1 MVRKY
6 NLYLFLT
13 GLFLILLAVYFRNT
27 RTLIFISGALFFI
40 NLLFCY
46 KALFDLIR
54 KNIYGFIFL
63 GLFLLFLIF
72 AVIYSPYPSA
82 SFDDFLVSYFF
93 YILLF
98 LNLAIFWEE
107 ILEKDKTFWVILCII
122 LGVNLIAN
130 LIFLICGVDHCKSN
144 FHCYILWG
152 LSGFNEGLPLN
163 SIFHHLTRLSVIYTF
178 NVCFFISMFFLLK
191 NKIRWICFFL
201 FIMNLIYLIWMGRR
215 VALLGLFIG
224 AIIAGFLFV
233 KFRKVAFSILAL
245 ILLLIGIIFVSSYK
259 KDILIRS
266 DKISILLSGD
276 YQKFKE
282 AGSLGKRLYGWPIY
296 LKWAIKH
303 PFKGTGLARRVQKKV
318 LADIEKDTEL
328 GHAHNIFLNLWLQGG
343 LQIAIVFTIFYF
355 WLILKVFK
363 ILKNL
368 DEREFYF
375 FIFMFIFLVSFF
387 VMSSLE
393 GFEKETSFVPF
404 WLGCGLVLGHEKY
417 LAKNKFAMIKPSGN

>member
-40 NLLFCY
+40 NLFFCY
-46 KALFDLIR
+46 KALLDLIK
-54 KNIYGFIFL
+54 KNIYGFVFL

-107 ILEKDKTFWVILCII
+107 ILKRDKTFWIILCII

-130 LIFLICGVDHCKSN
+130 LIFLVCGVDHCKNN

-178 NVCFFISMFFLLK
+178 NVCFFVSMFFLLK
-191 NKIRWICFFL
+191 NRLRWICFFL
-201 FIMNLIYLIWMGRR
+201 FIMDLIYLIWMGRR
-215 VALLGLFIG
+215 TALLGLFIG
-224 AIIAGFLFV
+224 AIIVSFLFV
-233 KFRKVAFSILAL
+233 KFRKIVFSILAL
-245 ILLLIGIIFVSSYK
+245 ILLLIGIIFISPYK

-303 PFKGTGLARRVQKKV
+303 PFKGTGLARRVQKRV
-318 LADIEKDTEL
+318 LANIEKDTKLE
-328 GHAHNIFLNLWLQGG
+328 HAHNIFLNLWLQGG

-363 ILKNL
+363 ILKNI
-368 DEREFYF
+368 DGREFYF
-375 FIFMFIFLVSFF
+375 FISMFIFLVSFF
-387 VMSSLE
+387 VMGSLE
-393 GFEKETSFVPF
+393 GFEKETGFVLF
-404 WLGCGLVLGHEKY
+404 WLACGLVLGHERY
-417 LAKNKFAMIKPSGN
+417 LAKNKFAMIKPSRN

>member
-1 MVRKY
+1 VRKY

-46 KALFDLIR
+46 KVLLDLIR
-54 KNIYGFIFL
+54 KNIYGFTFL

-93 YILLF
+93 NILLF
-98 LNLAIFWEE
+98 LNLAVFWEE
-107 ILEKDKTFWVILCII
+107 ILKKGKTFWIIFCII

-130 LIFLICGVDHCKSN
+130 LIFLVFGVDYCKGD

-152 LSGFNEGLPLN
+152 LSGFGEGLSLN
-163 SIFHHLTRLSVIYTF
+163 SVFHHTTRLSVIYAF
-178 NVCFFISMFFLLK
+178 NACFFVSMFFLLK
-191 NKIRWICFFL
+191 NRIRWICFFL
-201 FIMNLIYLIWMGRR
+201 FIMDLIYLIWMGRR
-215 VALLGLFIG
+215 AALLGLFIG

-233 KFRKVAFSILAL
+233 KFRKIAFSILTL
-245 ILLLIGIIFVSSYK
+245 ILLLIGIIFVSPYK

-266 DKISILLSGD
+266 DKINILLSGD
-276 YQKFKE
+276 YQKFKK
-282 AGSLGKRLYGWPIY
+282 AGSLGKRLYGWLIY

-328 GHAHNIFLNLWLQGG
+328 EHAHNIFLNLWLQGG

-355 WLILKVFK
+355 WLVLKVFK

-368 DEREFYF
+368 EGKEFYF
-375 FIFMFIFLVSFF
+375 FISMFIFLVSFF
-387 VMSSLE
+387 VMGSLE
-393 GFEKETSFVPF
+393 GFEKETGFIPF
-404 WLGCGLVLGHEKY
+404 WLACGLVLGHERH
-417 LAKNKFAMIKPSGN
+417 LAK